1 MDLKG
6 NFEKR
11 RSGFK
16 SIDMSTIG
24 PMLVIWMLLLGAVQI
39 YMLARYIKTLMNVD
53 ATPSDVGDYSPM
65 LVVLSLRGADPYLRD
80 SLSRLLNSDYP
91 DVRFRIVIDSADD
104 PSLAIVDTF
113 LTERNDPRVERMILK
128 NRLPHCSGKVSGLLQ
143 ATESLP
149 DDREIVAWIDGDS
162 LLHRTALKELANGL
176 RNAKVGA
183 VSGNRWYLPPEA
195 SLSGI
200 TRMFWNAFAVPTMN
214 MVGILWGGCMAMRAA
229 DFRNPELRSLLANSF
244 IEDST
249 ICTYVRSSGRTTAM
263 IASAFLL
270 NRESISL
277 RDYYRFATR
286 QLFTVRIDNSRWW
299 LVATH
304 MLALNLTILLMLIPM
319 SMPWLPW
326 WKEIWAAYLL
336 LTGLTLTAIPF
347 GHLRVCRTLR
357 DRGESVPRISLSQWA
372 LFPLAVFM
380 PNQLNL
386 ISTLNTF
393 FIRKLT
399 WRGITYEFG
408 GGQKCRIVNV
418 EPMGS
423 SDQNG
428 RSVI

>member
-1 MDLKG
+1 
-6 NFEKR
+6 
-11 RSGFK
+11 
-16 SIDMSTIG
+16 MSTIG
-24 PMLVIWMLLLGAVQI
+24 PLLVIWMLLLAAVQI
-39 YMLARYIKTLMNVD
+39 YMLALYIKTLSNVD
-53 ATPSDVGDYSPM
+53 VTPSDVGDYSSM

-80 SLSRLLNSDYP
+80 SLTRLLDSDYP
-91 DVRFRIVIDSADD
+91 KVRFRIVIDSAND

-113 LTERNDPRVERMILK
+113 LQERNDPRVERLILQK
-128 NRLPHCSGKVSGLLQ
+128 RLPNCSGKVSGLLE

-149 DDREIVAWIDGDS
+149 DDCQLVAWIDGDS

-176 RNAKVGA
+176 RDSKVGA

-229 DFRNPELRSLLANSF
+229 DFQNPELRSLLASSF

-263 IASAFLL
+263 IASVFLL
-270 NRESISL
+270 NRETISL

-286 QLFTVRIDNSRWW
+286 QLFTVRVDNSRWW

-319 SMPWLPW
+319 AMPWLPW
-326 WKEIWAAYLL
+326 WKEIWVTYLL
-336 LTGLTLTAIPF
+336 LTGLTLTAIPL

-357 DRGESVPRISLSQWA
+357 DRGESVPGISLSQWA
-372 LFPLAVFM
+372 LFPFAVLM

-386 ISTLNTF
+386 VSTLNTF
-393 FIRKLT
+393 FIRRIT

-408 GGQKCRIVNV
+408 GGQKCRIINV
-418 EPMGS
+418 EPMGDS
-423 SDQNG
+423 AHKG
-428 RSVI
+428 RSVV

>member
-1 MDLKG
+1 
-6 NFEKR
+6 
-11 RSGFK
+11 
-16 SIDMSTIG
+16 MSTIG
-24 PMLVIWMLLLGAVQI
+24 PLLVIWMLLLAAVQI
-39 YMLARYIKTLMNVD
+39 YMLALYIKTLSNVD
-53 ATPSDVGDYSPM
+53 ATPSDARNYSPM

-80 SLSRLLNSDYP
+80 SLTRLLTSDYP

-104 PSLAIVDTF
+104 PSLTIVDAF
-113 LTERNDPRVERMILK
+113 LQERDDARVERMILK
-128 NRLPHCSGKVSGLLQ
+128 NRLPHCGGKVSGLLE
-143 ATESLP
+143 ATESIPENCQL
-149 DDREIVAWIDGDS
+149 VAWIDGDS
-162 LLHRTALKELANGL
+162 LLHRTALRELADGL
-176 RNAKVGA
+176 RDPKVGA

-229 DFRNPELRSLLANSF
+229 DLRNPELRSLLANSF

-249 ICTYVRSSGRTTAM
+249 ICNYVRSSGRTTAM
-263 IASAFLL
+263 IAAAFLL
-270 NRESISL
+270 NRETISL
-277 RDYYRFATR
+277 RDHYRFATR

-319 SMPWLPW
+319 SMPWLQW
-326 WKEIWAAYLL
+326 WKEICVVYLL
-336 LTGLTLTAIPF
+336 LTGLSLTAIPF
-347 GHLRVCRTLR
+347 GHLRVCRILR

-386 ISTLNTF
+386 ISTLNAF
-393 FIRKLT
+393 FIRRIT

-408 GGQKCRIVNV
+408 GRQKCRIVNV
-418 EPMGS
+418 EPMGNS
-423 SDQNG
+423 APAG
-428 RSVI
+428 RSVV